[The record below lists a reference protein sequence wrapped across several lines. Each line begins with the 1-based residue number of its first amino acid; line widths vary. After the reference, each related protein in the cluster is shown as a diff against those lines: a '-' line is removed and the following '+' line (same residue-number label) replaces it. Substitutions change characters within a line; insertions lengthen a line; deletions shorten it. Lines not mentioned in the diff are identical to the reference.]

1 MIIDPENLT
10 LEAIL
15 RHLPPAANSVLEIG
29 CGNGRLSS
37 QLFEHVNRLTAV
49 DPDRESLLSAKQGS
63 ASIAFVLMSGEHLAF
78 ADDSFDAAV
87 FTLSLHHQN
96 SPAALRE
103 AARVVRSRGII
114 LVVEPAP
121 DGEVEQLCNVFDDE
135 TEVLARAMDA
145 VESCGL
151 SPGPREIIRP
161 LWKCADGKALIDWLF
176 DHYNVPCEQ
185 SKADHIIRI
194 LGRRADDG
202 PLLLQDKLRVIS
214 LRR

>member
-1 MIIDPENLT
+1 MIIDFENIT
-10 LEAIL
+10 LKAIL
-15 RHLPPAANSVLEIG
+15 RHLEPAGKSVLEIG

-37 QLFEHVNRLTAV
+37 QLSEHVGRLTAV
-49 DPDRESLLSAKQGS
+49 DPDREALLSAKQRLAGVDL
-63 ASIAFVLMSGEHLAF
+63 ALVSGEHLAF
-78 ADDSFDAAV
+78 ADKSFDAVV
-87 FTLSLHHQN
+87 FTLSLHHQK

-103 AARVVRSRGII
+103 AARVVRSQGII

-135 TEVLARAMDA
+135 TEVLAQAMAA

-151 SPGPREIIRP
+151 PPDRRETIRP

-176 DHYNVPCEQ
+176 DHYNVPYDQ
-185 SKADHIIRI
+185 SKADRITGI
-194 LGRRADDG
+194 LGRRSDAV
-202 PLLLQDKLRVIS
+202 PLLLQDKLTVIS